1 VRISARY
8 NLCVL
13 HGTSL
18 TAKPRHALSLTGG
31 AVEESAARPAKEAAV
46 TDETN
51 RNPRRPPHRRAA
63 RHHSMDSFIGG
74 RAEDGWS
81 RGRRLAGRW
90 VGRRRDPS
98 VAPFHASLFVS
109 SERRTGTVPATYCT
123 GIGTVVRNFSA
134 SPTVCPVQR
143 TKPTT
148 EEPSLGKQADNGIS
162 SLSLPAAAA
171 GRQASSAR
179 TRTHP
184 QLSVPA
190 SVAVRLRSMHLVRA
204 CAWTR
209 GCSATNASPRERNQ
223 TNRFFPPPRR
233 RLRLFRLPPNSSVS
247 SAPSHRAH
255 R

>member
-74 RAEDGWS
+74 RSEDGWS

-162 SLSLPAAAA
+162 SCFFACRRGGPASLLGEDTHAPTAL
-171 GRQASSAR
+171 SAR
-179 TRTHP
+179 LGRRAAPVHAP
-184 QLSVPA
+184 GPRMCVDPRLQRNERLA
-190 SVAVRLRSMHLVRA
+190 S
-204 CAWTR
+204 
-209 GCSATNASPRERNQ
+209 
-223 TNRFFPPPRR
+223 
-233 RLRLFRLPPNSSVS
+233 
-247 SAPSHRAH
+247 
-255 R
+255 